1 MKVLIVE
8 DDPLQRVLRERQIQS
23 LGFEYTSCRD
33 AETALEACRQT
44 FYSVIVTDLGLPDMD
59 GLELCRHIR
68 ALPQGEHSM
77 ILMMSGRSKSEDLLT
92 AFAAGADDYLIKP
105 VTPELL
111 RSRLKV
117 LTQRFYRWS

>member
-1 MKVLIVE
+1 MKTLIVE
-8 DDPLQRVLRERQIQS
+8 DESLQLLEHGYEILA
-23 LGFEYTSCRD
+23 LGLECTCYSDT
-33 AETALEACRQT
+33 ATALEAYRQT
-44 FYSVIVTDLGLPDMD
+44 FHPLIVTDLELSGMD
-59 GLELCRHIR
+59 GLEFCRHIR